1 MFRASEQVRLRCR
14 VEGSTRTLLSVG
26 GERYSV
32 GADGSAELYAYG
44 VLTAKSDSSVT
55 ATAEDASTFTCA
67 FPAGTDLSAFSL
79 GTHVKLHCVR
89 IAGVWQM
96 SYMKSETAVVEVRH

>member
-1 MFRASEQVRLRCR
+1 VKLRCR

-67 FPAGTDLSAFSL
+67 FPAGTDLSAFPL